1 MTKERQRL
9 GAEGEELAKR
19 FLRSKNYRIVESNF
33 KAPFGE
39 IDLIAYQRKVL
50 VFIEV
55 KARTSYNFGMPE
67 ESISQEKKKKIS
79 KVASLYL
86 KAKGL
91 NNVDCRFDVVCITL
105 GRESR
110 SRISPTHLHPHLFPP
125 PSRGRIEV
133 RGRRNSYTIKL
144 IKDAFQ
150 LC

>member
-1 MTKERQRL
+1 MSKERIKL
-9 GAEGEELAKR
+9 GREGEELAKK
-19 FLRSKNYRIVESNF
+19 FLRSKDYRIVESNF

-91 NNVDCRFDVVCITL
+91 SEVDCRFDVVCITPHPIPPPQV
-105 GRESR
+105 GREK
-110 SRISPTHLHPHLFPP
+110 
-125 PSRGRIEV
+125 
-133 RGRRNSYTIKL
+133 YTIKL
-144 IKDAFQ
+144 IEDAFQ